1 MRRVFVDTHY
11 LIAVINPRDQWHQR
25 AVEVR
30 RELGATGL
38 VVTDTVFV
46 ETLNFF
52 AGYRPEVK
60 QTALGV
66 VRRFLRNPLVEVV
79 EQAEATVHAG
89 MDLYAMR
96 LDKGYS
102 LTDCISMNVMHERG
116 INDILSYDRHF
127 VQEGFHILL

>member
-1 MRRVFVDTHY
+1 MRRAFVDTYY
-11 LIAVINPRDQWHQR
+11 LVAIINPRDQWHRR

-30 RELGATGL
+30 QTLSATGL

-60 QTALGV
+60 RAAFATIH
-66 VRRFLRNPLVEVV
+66 RFLKNPAVEVV
-79 EQAEATVHAG
+79 EQTEAIFRAG
-89 MDLYAMR
+89 MELYGAR

-102 LTDCISMNVMHERG
+102 LTDCISMNVMRERG
-116 INDILSYDRHF
+116 INDILTNDRHF
-127 VQEGFHILL
+127 SREGYRTLL